1 MIEHQVAVH
10 LTCQMGGEY
19 RIACSP
25 NDVPSAAKIPQNTR
39 MMTGDPRAVTCEACR
54 GSTVYRKMMS
64 ELPRG

>member
-1 MIEHQVAVH
+1 
-10 LTCQMGGEY
+10 MGGEY